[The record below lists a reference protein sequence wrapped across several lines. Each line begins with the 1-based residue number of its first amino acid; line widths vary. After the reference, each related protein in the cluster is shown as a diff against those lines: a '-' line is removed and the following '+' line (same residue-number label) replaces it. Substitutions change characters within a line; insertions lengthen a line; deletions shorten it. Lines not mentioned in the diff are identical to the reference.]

1 MATTSTSS
9 RPVVG
14 ILFIIAGALAL
25 LTLLFAYVAPGSL
38 PSWIPPLTSLALG
51 IGLLLMALSR
61 SMNVLERVAFI
72 VGAVGWLLLGLN
84 GLTGGALAGLTTV
97 ALILALVGSLAAGI
111 LVWVHS
117 TFTRATNL
125 WFLIAMIITAIFV
138 LNQLL
143 PFAAGVLATLL
154 VLLFGAGL
162 VVAGFFILQ
171 RK

>member
-1 MATTSTSS
+1 MATTTTSS

-14 ILFIIAGALAL
+14 ILFIVAGALAL
-25 LTLLFAYVAPGSL
+25 LTLLIAYVAPGSL
-38 PSWIPPLTSLALG
+38 PSWIAPLTSLALG
-51 IGLLLMALSR
+51 VGLLLMGLSK

-72 VGAVGWLLLGLN
+72 VGAVGWLLLGIN
-84 GLTGGALAGLTTV
+84 GLVGGLGALVTV

-111 LVWVHS
+111 LVWIHS
-117 TFTRATNL
+117 TFTRRTNL

-143 PFAAGVLATLL
+143 PFATGIIATLL
-154 VLLFGAGL
+154 VLLFGASL
-162 VVAGFFILQ
+162 VVAGFFILR

>member
-9 RPVVG
+9 RPAVG
-14 ILFIIAGALAL
+14 VLFIIAGALAL

-38 PSWIPPLTSLALG
+38 PSWLPPFTSLALG
-51 IGLLLMALSR
+51 VGLLLMGLSR
-61 SMNVLERVAFI
+61 SMNLLERVAFI
-72 VGAVGWLLLGLN
+72 VGAVGWLLLGIN
-84 GLTGGALAGLTTV
+84 GLVGGLGALVTV

-111 LVWVHS
+111 LVWIHS
-117 TFTRATNL
+117 TFTRSTNL

-143 PFAAGVLATLL
+143 PFAAGVIATLL
-154 VLLFGAGL
+154 VLLFGASL
-162 VVAGFFILQ
+162 VVAGFFILR

>member
-1 MATTSTSS
+1 MATTTTSS

-14 ILFIIAGALAL
+14 ILLIVAGALAL
-25 LTLLFAYVAPGSL
+25 LTLLLSYVAPGPAL
-38 PSWIPPLTSLALG
+38 GWFGVLTSLALG
-51 IGLLLMALSR
+51 VALLLMALSK

-84 GLTGGALAGLTTV
+84 GLTSGALAGIVTV

-117 TFTRATNL
+117 TFTRRTNL

-143 PFAAGVLATLL
+143 PFATGIIATLL
-154 VLLFGAGL
+154 VLLFGAAL
-162 VVAGFFILQ
+162 VVAGFFVLR

>member
-1 MATTSTSS
+1 MATTTTSS
-9 RPVVG
+9 RPLVG

-25 LTLLFAYVAPGSL
+25 LTLLLAYVAPGAL
-38 PSWIPPLTSLALG
+38 PSWFPPLTSLALG
-51 IGLLLMALSR
+51 VGLLLMGLSR

-72 VGAVGWLLLGLN
+72 VGAVGWILLALN
-84 GLTGGALAGLTTV
+84 GFTGGGLGGVITV

-111 LVWVHS
+111 LVWIHS
-117 TFTRATNL
+117 TFTRRTNL

-143 PFAAGVLATLL
+143 PFAAGIIATLL
-154 VLLFGAGL
+154 VLLFGASL
-162 VVAGFFILQ
+162 VVAGFFILR